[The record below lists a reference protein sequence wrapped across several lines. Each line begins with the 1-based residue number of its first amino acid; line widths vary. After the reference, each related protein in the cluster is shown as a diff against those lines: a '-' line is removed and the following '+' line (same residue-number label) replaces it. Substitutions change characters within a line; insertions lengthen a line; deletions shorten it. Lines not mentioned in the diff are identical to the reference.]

1 MTNLAENQDVDVPDP
16 PRRSWSAFLIVAY
29 HWLWT
34 RSPFRV
40 AMIGA
45 TAGGLPLLLIAFV
58 PDFGLIG
65 SAKILVQQEE
75 HVEQAATR
83 IYAATNGPAPWEG
96 TGDPPRVIA
105 LERGYLVDLKGGL
118 FRTINLASTEDA
130 RGEVETVCNASPACA
145 LFYLKEVGYLSA
157 LNWSL
162 ALFILFP
169 LTLMFAFR
177 APRAF
182 DVSIRNMADKGMF
195 PPRKAVQTAADR
207 QAGVPAVRARIW
219 ARGSVTGG
227 LLLVLGFL
235 TMALDWHAAVNRSL
249 MCEERGAWAEEA
261 CESVRIRAEDDDPI
275 NELDWSN
282 AATFGSVYRMAH
294 GTEGEGLPPV
304 IQLIGNFACNEAGE
318 KALRRHF
325 TCAGETASGLSL
337 PDLWMNWVFSA
348 YVYGV
353 AGAMTALLLSF
364 YGYLFA
370 VAWTVEEVS
379 HGRYGRILV
388 PYVWSEDL
396 RRGFEYLWPPVR
408 AVLLTTFAGYAL
420 LYLMRVQ
427 NLFLRS
433 QTYESIFDYLLQ
445 DILAPITDLPKLI
458 SGLLSN
464 DQAATISAR
473 LTSSTTT
480 FGNILDPGLE
490 DVQAYIAVLV
500 FFFVTIVVAVL
511 LIVALY
517 DVAIRAREDALEML
531 DRDETRDAFIRAHG
545 QGDLTTQEG
554 LAEAGREMERRLRE
568 MNAWPLDWPTLGRM
582 LRLLLIGVLFLM
594 FYRAMLIW
602 LGLFIF
608 STIRSARAE

>member
-1 MTNLAENQDVDVPDP
+1 MTNLVENQEVDVPDP
-16 PRRSWSAFLIVAY
+16 PRRTWSAFLIVAY

-83 IYAATNGPAPWEG
+83 IYAATDGPAPLKEE
-96 TGDPPRVIA
+96 GDPPRVIA

-118 FRTINLASTEDA
+118 FLTLRPTSTENADPTITENAKSISTEDA
-130 RGEVETVCNASPACA
+130 RRQVETACNATENCA

-195 PPRKAVQTAADR
+195 PPRKAAQTAADR

-275 NELDWSN
+275 NE
-282 AATFGSVYRMAH
+282 
-294 GTEGEGLPPV
+294 
-304 IQLIGNFACNEAGE
+304 
-318 KALRRHF
+318 
-325 TCAGETASGLSL
+325 
-337 PDLWMNWVFSA
+337 
-348 YVYGV
+348 
-353 AGAMTALLLSF
+353 
-364 YGYLFA
+364 
-370 VAWTVEEVS
+370 
-379 HGRYGRILV
+379 
-388 PYVWSEDL
+388 
-396 RRGFEYLWPPVR
+396 
-408 AVLLTTFAGYAL
+408 
-420 LYLMRVQ
+420 
-427 NLFLRS
+427 
-433 QTYESIFDYLLQ
+433 
-445 DILAPITDLPKLI
+445 
-458 SGLLSN
+458 
-464 DQAATISAR
+464 
-473 LTSSTTT
+473 
-480 FGNILDPGLE
+480 
-490 DVQAYIAVLV
+490 
-500 FFFVTIVVAVL
+500 
-511 LIVALY
+511 
-517 DVAIRAREDALEML
+517 
-531 DRDETRDAFIRAHG
+531 
-545 QGDLTTQEG
+545 
-554 LAEAGREMERRLRE
+554 
-568 MNAWPLDWPTLGRM
+568 
-582 LRLLLIGVLFLM
+582 
-594 FYRAMLIW
+594 
-602 LGLFIF
+602 
-608 STIRSARAE
+608 